1 MTFFLLKI
9 LGFQTLGK
17 NPKFFH
23 CDFGWDIE
31 RNKRARSSSPH
42 DTSSSKMATTTTT
55 LYQSIEPEIKD
66 ISLLAKGTFNYGG
79 FFSSASSSG
88 SANAQ
93 PEIRELGER
102 VFSQIRAVARHTNER
117 EWFSEHEVMSERVFL
132 LLFSSFLRFDAM
144 VLSKSALESERE
156 RDGRTELVS
165 LAREICWINGCP
177 ERSRRERE
185 RLAEVSLE
193 RVGS

>member
-1 MTFFLLKI
+1 
-9 LGFQTLGK
+9 
-17 NPKFFH
+17 
-23 CDFGWDIE
+23 
-31 RNKRARSSSPH
+31 
-42 DTSSSKMATTTTT
+42 MATTTT

-117 EWFSEHEVMSERVFL
+117 EWFSE
-132 LLFSSFLRFDAM
+132 
-144 VLSKSALESERE
+144 
-156 RDGRTELVS
+156 
-165 LAREICWINGCP
+165 N
-177 ERSRRERE
+177 
-185 RLAEVSLE
+185 EVSE
-193 RVGS
+193 GFFFFFFFIVSAF